1 MGHWSPKKYLPEHL
15 IRDRTNSP
23 ICILVSAASWLISFV
38 SQKTGVWFKY
48 RVEQEK
54 KGDKKILVIY
64 RTYSLLALTAQKWYR
79 RYSRLFLS
87 IFNTLEAWKLRQN
100 IYQYNQTLYPH
111 QKSTFLLQTKNVLAK
126 QSKPDLC
133 HVWRINHKREEQIQE
148 EQKRRNTKYHG
159 TNKFRRKFVPKNNI
173 ARLVIPPPTN
183 AFAIHQINFIIPKKW
198 QERFT

>member
-1 MGHWSPKKYLPEHL
+1 MGHWSPKKYVPEHL

-48 RVEQEK
+48 RVKQEK
-54 KGDKKILVIY
+54 KGDKKILVLY

-148 EQKRRNTKYHG
+148 EIQNTME
-159 TNKFRRKFVPKNNI
+159 
-173 ARLVIPPPTN
+173 
-183 AFAIHQINFIIPKKW
+183 QINSGKSLFPRTTLHALW
-198 QERFT
+198 CHHQLMHLQFTKSIL